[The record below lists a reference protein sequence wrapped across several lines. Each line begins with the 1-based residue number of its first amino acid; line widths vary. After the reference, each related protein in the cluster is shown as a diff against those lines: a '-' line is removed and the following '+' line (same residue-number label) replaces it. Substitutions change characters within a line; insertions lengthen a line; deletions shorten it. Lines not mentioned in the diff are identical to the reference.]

1 MEIGRLMSRRFCET
15 WDFWPYCFGWDE
27 CFRLYTN
34 DPESYT
40 QRMNAT
46 PSEIPH
52 RELYNILISCVA
64 PRPIA
69 WVSTLNATGQPNL
82 APFSF
87 FNCVSAKPPLLA
99 FSPSLRAP
107 QEATK
112 AHGEPKD
119 TLRNIRETKEFVIS
133 IVTFDLLEPMN
144 VTSGEYDAS
153 INEFELAKLTPA
165 PSQIVRPP
173 RVGES
178 PVSFECKLYQILEF
192 SPAPG
197 GGALVIGEIVSIHI
211 ADAYLKEGRVDR
223 NSLDLI
229 GRMGGIQYT
238 RTLDR
243 IELPRPDGTGKV
255 PQPARPS

>member
-1 MEIGRLMSRRFCET
+1 
-15 WDFWPYCFGWDE
+15 
-27 CFRLYTN
+27 
-34 DPESYT
+34 
-40 QRMNAT
+40 MNVA
-46 PSEIPH
+46 PSELPH
-52 RELYNILISCVA
+52 REFYNILISCVA

-69 WVSTLNATGQPNL
+69 WVSTLSPSGQPNL

-99 FSPSLRAP
+99 FSPGLRAP
-107 QEATK
+107 QEPTAS
-112 AHGEPKD
+112 AGEPKD

-133 IVTFDLLEPMN
+133 VVTFDLLEPMN
-144 VTSGEYDAS
+144 LTSGEYEAS
-153 INEFELAKLTPA
+153 VNEFELAKVTPVL
-165 PSQIVRPP
+165 SRLVRPP

-197 GGALVIGEIVSIHI
+197 GGALVIGEIVAIHI
-211 ADAYLKEGRVDR
+211 DEKHLKDGRVDR

-238 RTLDR
+238 RTRDR
-243 IELPRPDGTGKV
+243 IELQRPDATGRIT
-255 PQPARPS
+255 QPMAPS